1 METLKT
7 EHLCFLLCRLKLTRT
22 SAILASE
29 EWGSCPRFCL
39 PYGLQILSPPM
50 VFDFCIIVSLLLWTL
65 FIMSFKF

>member
-39 PYGLQILSPPM
+39 PYGLQILSPPTST
-50 VFDFCIIVSLLLWTL
+50 VSC
-65 FIMSFKF
+65 